1 MKKLFNKNLFFSL
14 LFALCFGLLS
24 AQIFIMSISV
34 VFAQVTCGP
43 ALGIPCNPLD
53 GTVSS
58 ISDAIIIVIKYL
70 LSIIGIITLI
80 FIVISGIKYVSSFG
94 NEEKMKSAKDALYS
108 SALGLALALMAY
120 VILEVIV
127 GILNG

>member
-1 MKKLFNKNLFFSL
+1 MKKLFSKNLFFL
-14 LFALCFGLLS
+14 LFSVLFLIQAGIVC
-24 AQIFIMSISV
+24 AQ
-34 VFAQVTCGP
+34 CGP

-58 ISDAIIIVIKYL
+58 IPDAIIVVIKYL
-70 LSIIGIITLI
+70 LSIIGIVTLI
-80 FIVISGIKYVSSFG
+80 FIVISGIKYVTSAG
-94 NEEKMKSAKDALYS
+94 NEEKIKSAKDALYS
-108 SALGLALALMAY
+108 SCLGLALALMAY

>member
-1 MKKLFNKNLFFSL
+1 MKKLFSKNLPIL
-14 LFALCFGLLS
+14 LFYAFLFLG
-24 AQIFIMSISV
+24 AGT
-34 VFAQVTCGP
+34 VFAQCGP

-58 ISDAIIIVIKYL
+58 IPDAIIVVIKYL

-80 FIVISGIKYVSSFG
+80 FIVISGIKYVTSSG
-94 NEEKMKSAKDALYS
+94 NEEKIKSAKESFNS
-108 SALGLALALMAY
+108 SVLGLMLALMAY

>member
-1 MKKLFNKNLFFSL
+1 MTNKKLFSKNLILL
-14 LFALCFGLLS
+14 LFFAFLFLEAGTVC
-24 AQIFIMSISV
+24 AQ
-34 VFAQVTCGP
+34 CGP

-58 ISDAIIIVIKYL
+58 IPDAIIVVIKYL

-80 FIVISGIKYVSSFG
+80 FIVISGIKYVTSAG
-94 NEEKMKSAKDALYS
+94 NEEKIKSAKDALYS
-108 SALGLALALMAY
+108 SCLGLALALMAF